1 MKKKS
6 IILALIAAAVVLGA
20 FTGAAAAF
28 GESYTLYVQSVPSGA
43 TVICNIAENQ
53 DTTPGYLTIMDG
65 SGGIPGSFSV
75 RFTKDGYEPYYYTV
89 YKSDFYNNEQTI
101 TAHLTP
107 IQEDGVLYVTSSP
120 KGASVYVDNVYYGT
134 TPVSDEISP
143 GTHTVRISLSGYST
157 VSKSVYV
164 GEGST
169 ATVSVSLDPVV
180 STGYLSVSSTP
191 KYADVYVDNAYMG
204 QTPMTMSLDTGTHS
218 VTFKKSGYSNYSTS
232 VRINAGQTSSLSAVL
247 AETETGGYVSI
258 ASNPTGASVYIDGTY
273 VGNTP
278 ASSSAGTT
286 SYLSAGPYSTNTYH
300 TLVLKLDGYNTYST
314 SFMPQEKSVIT
325 ITPTL
330 TRSEPT
336 TANLHVTSSP
346 AGASVYVDNVY
357 YGTTPATIPNL
368 QVGSHSVKVS
378 ALGYTDSVNTITVSA
393 GQSVELPV
401 TLVPTSP
408 TPGASPAPIL
418 GILAGLAAAG
428 IFFAARRH

>member
-1 MKKKS
+1 MKKS
-6 IILALIAAAVVLGA
+6 IILTLIAAAVVLGGFA
-20 FTGAAAAF
+20 GVAAAY
-28 GESYTLYVQSVPSGA
+28 GEPYMLYVNSVPSGA
-43 TVICNIAENQ
+43 TVICNLADNQ
-53 DTTPGYLTIMDG
+53 DTTPGVLSIPDG
-65 SGGIPGSFSV
+65 SGGVPSSFTV

-89 YKSDFYNNEQTI
+89 YRSDFYDNEQTI

-107 IQEDGVLYVTSSP
+107 IQEGGSLYVTSSP
-120 KGASVYVDNVYYGT
+120 KGASVYVDGSYFGR
-134 TPVSDEISP
+134 TPVSDEVAP
-143 GTHTVRISLSGYST
+143 GTHTVRISLDGYST

-204 QTPMTMSLDTGTHS
+204 QTPMTMSLDTGNHS

-232 VRINAGQTSSLSAVL
+232 VRINAGQTSSISVVLS
-247 AETETGGYVSI
+247 ETVADGYVSI
-258 ASNPTGASVYIDGTY
+258 ASNPTGASVYIDGSY

-278 ASSSAGTT
+278 ASSSAGTV

-314 SFMPQEKSVIT
+314 SFKPQEKSVVT

-330 TRSEPT
+330 TRSAPT

-368 QVGSHSVKVS
+368 QTGSHSVRVS

-393 GQSVELPV
+393 GQTVELPV
-401 TLVPTSP
+401 TLVPTSAP
-408 TPGASPAPIL
+408 PKSPAPVL